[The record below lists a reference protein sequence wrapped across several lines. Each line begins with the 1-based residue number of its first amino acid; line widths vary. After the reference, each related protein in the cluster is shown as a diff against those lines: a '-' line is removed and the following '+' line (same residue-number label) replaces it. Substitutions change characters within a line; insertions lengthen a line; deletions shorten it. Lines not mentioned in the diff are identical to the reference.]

1 MTQPRGTFFGSHTPS
16 MQPDDPHAALPREGG
31 DILAVPPD
39 TAGAPLNT
47 KPPSRRAAILR
58 TGIVVGVLAIVFLVI
73 LPRYIDYQDVI
84 AAFQGLSIEQIALV
98 SLTGLIAWFATGAIF
113 AALIPGL
120 SWLRGTQ
127 AWLILSGVGSRI
139 PLGPWNMAVLWV
151 IIRGWGEGAQETTG
165 GIALYGVFDQLS
177 RLAMGFVGALLLVF
191 AESRGN
197 IDTLESD
204 SVLALGL
211 ISLVLFV
218 VASGILIGIVRS
230 ESLARRIGALGARI
244 VGSIFKRLG
253 RTGTPDV
260 MGSVLHFRETLGD
273 TVRQRGLLAFVLS
286 MVSKLAW
293 ALVLLTALRVCGVPA
308 SVLPASEIVAVFSI
322 VFIITILP
330 ISPGGAGVPEL
341 LYISMFGTLT
351 GGQDA
356 AAISAG
362 VMLYRVFQ
370 WFLPIPLAWILLGV
384 VRRGKSLLP
393 GAAEFRGGSAE
404 PAISPS

>member
-1 MTQPRGTFFGSHTPS
+1 
-16 MQPDDPHAALPREGG
+16 
-31 DILAVPPD
+31 
-39 TAGAPLNT
+39 
-47 KPPSRRAAILR
+47 
-58 TGIVVGVLAIVFLVI
+58 
-73 LPRYIDYQDVI
+73 
-84 AAFQGLSIEQIALV
+84 
-98 SLTGLIAWFATGAIF
+98 
-113 AALIPGL
+113 
-120 SWLRGTQ
+120 
-127 AWLILSGVGSRI
+127 
-139 PLGPWNMAVLWV
+139 
-151 IIRGWGEGAQETTG
+151 
-165 GIALYGVFDQLS
+165 
-177 RLAMGFVGALLLVF
+177 
-191 AESRGN
+191 
-197 IDTLESD
+197 
-204 SVLALGL
+204 
-211 ISLVLFV
+211 
-218 VASGILIGIVRS
+218 
-230 ESLARRIGALGARI
+230 
-244 VGSIFKRLG
+244 
-253 RTGTPDV
+253 

>member
-1 MTQPRGTFFGSHTPS
+1 
-16 MQPDDPHAALPREGG
+16 MQPDDPNADLPGEGG
-31 DILAVPPD
+31 EILAVPPD
-39 TAGAPLNT
+39 SAGAPLNT

-58 TGIVVGVLAIVFLVI
+58 TSIVVGVLAVVFLVI
-73 LPRYIDYQDVI
+73 LPRYIDYREVI
-84 AAFQGLSIEQIALV
+84 AAFQGLSIQQIALV
-98 SLTGLIAWFATGAIF
+98 ALTGILAWFATGAIF
-113 AALIPGL
+113 SALIPGL

-127 AWLILSGVGSRI
+127 AWLILAGVGSSI

-151 IIRGWGEGAQETTG
+151 VIRGWGEGAQQTTG

-177 RLAMGFVGALLLVF
+177 RLAMGVVGALLLVF

-197 IDTLESD
+197 ITPLESD
-204 SVLALGL
+204 SILGL
-211 ISLVLFV
+211 GVISLVLFV

-230 ESLARRIGALGARI
+230 ESLARRIGAFGARL

-273 TVRQRGLLAFVLS
+273 TVRQRGLLAFFLS
-286 MVSKLAW
+286 MISKLAW

-308 SVLPASEIVAVFSI
+308 SALAASEIVAVFSI

-341 LYISMFGTLT
+341 LYISFFTTLT
-351 GGQDA
+351 GGQYSA
-356 AAISAG
+356 EISAG

-384 VRRGKSLLP
+384 ARRGKSLLP
-393 GAAEFRGGSAE
+393 TTAEFQGRTAGAAPTTS
-404 PAISPS
+404 